1 MTWSILDL
9 TVVAVFIAQLV
20 GWFCVAG
27 AAWKIKQGPVTQ
39 LQNRVVPL
47 TNAGKLLATRS
58 SELVARLKIQVLSLA
73 SRTKTIRK
81 RLQVSEPPQGM
92 WIEPRHLKQA
102 AGFLTAFRQ
111 RSPGKGKGKTGVSK
125 KKLPVSMAQRLGLL
139 PPVLVRLAPL
149 GKVAR
154 IALQTLKQL
163 RR

>member
-1 MTWSILDL
+1 MTWSVLDL
-9 TVVAVFIAQLV
+9 IVVAVFIAQLV

-27 AAWKIKQGPVTQ
+27 AAWKIKKGPVTQ
-39 LQNRVVPL
+39 LQNHIVPL
-47 TNAGKLLATRS
+47 TEAGKLLATRS
-58 SELVARLKIQVLSLA
+58 TELVARLKVQIISLV
-73 SRTKTIRK
+73 SRTRTIRR
-81 RLQVSEPPQGM
+81 RLRVSEPPQGM

-102 AGFLTAFRQ
+102 AGFLAAYRQ
-111 RSPGKGKGKTGVSK
+111 RPVGKKRASK

-149 GKVAR
+149 SKIAR